1 MNASTCIPS
10 SKFLVNG
17 MFLFRTDSCCNRRF
31 FPVYKIFTCK
41 LRPGFLSQQ
50 VVSFLPNRWRDMH
63 VHLFTSA
70 QLIKSLL
77 YRLRWRVFSTNFVS
91 TSLFSFDNF
100 IFFLFSQ
107 NFLSKTY
114 LICNVFSYGI
124 ILSSASLPSNIHF
137 MDFFP

>member
-1 MNASTCIPS
+1 MERNQKYKYKTTELVYLPWPKPELSMNASTCIPS

-17 MFLFRTDSCCNRRF
+17 MFWFRTDSCCNRRF
-31 FPVYKIFTCK
+31 FPVYQIFTCK

-50 VVSFLPNRWRDMH
+50 VVSFVPNRWRDMH

-77 YRLRWRVFSTNFVS
+77 YRLRWRLFSTNFVS

-100 IFFLFSQ
+100 IFYFHRTF
-107 NFLSKTY
+107 
-114 LICNVFSYGI
+114 
-124 ILSSASLPSNIHF
+124 
-137 MDFFP
+137 